1 MKKSVK
7 VMIAGA
13 VLFVGSLLFG
23 VGGTVIGM
31 IRSFN
36 QVASSGQANP
46 EELAAEWVSTSL
58 VTTMIC
64 IPIAFIG
71 LCLFIGGLI
80 SYFLGKNKVD
90 NKTNVETV

>member
-58 VTTMIC
+58 VTTYDMHTHC
-64 IPIAFIG
+64 IYWSMPFYRRIDF
-71 LCLFIGGLI
+71 LFPWQEQ
-80 SYFLGKNKVD
+80 S
-90 NKTNVETV
+90 